1 MENDEQP
8 EIIVK
13 FINETG
19 GKKLS
24 EKEKRLRYS
33 VRVWKKRLKRRKVI
47 ERRKKHIRRLL
58 QGKPLSLHNDI
69 KTRVRYNDVRA
80 PEDFSFLT
88 NTEETID
95 FLNRIESYFNKRKQV
110 FVVLKNVKNID
121 HSAITVLLSL
131 MYKFRVAK
139 IKFNGDFPDDLKVKE
154 TIVDSQFFRKLL
166 LRVYTN
172 CFNAIS

>member
-121 HSAITVLLSL
+121 
-131 MYKFRVAK
+131 
-139 IKFNGDFPDDLKVKE
+139 
-154 TIVDSQFFRKLL
+154 Q
-166 LRVYTN
+166 
-172 CFNAIS
+172 